1 VPAAEVEAGVG
12 KAVREHL
19 KDSALPDGD
28 LIRTHVIRVDVQ
40 AAADSESIKIIPGS
54 FRQLPLTN
62 GPRPTVHRQP
72 LVSGATPTGV
82 SIFMMQLE
90 NLKPGISLVGIE
102 PTLIATVVAVV
113 PIGDG
118 AALRSKSSRQI
129 QTRNRTG

>member
-1 VPAAEVEAGVG
+1 
-12 KAVREHL
+12 
-19 KDSALPDGD
+19 
-28 LIRTHVIRVDVQ
+28 
-40 AAADSESIKIIPGS
+40 
-54 FRQLPLTN
+54 
-62 GPRPTVHRQP
+62 
-72 LVSGATPTGV
+72 
-82 SIFMMQLE
+82 MMQLE